1 MLKELMRQK
10 SLSVQKL
17 SSLTSIPVFTL
28 EKYLQ
33 GDFIFD
39 EEDLIKLAKAL
50 EIDQEKLKQN
60 LLIRQFETLKKQN
73 QDLKKNTTN
82 IANMDTI
89 SKEDFE
95 GSRTQ

>member
-1 MLKELMRQK
+1 MRQK
-10 SLSVQKL
+10 SLSVQKR
-17 SSLTSIPVFTL
+17 SSLASIPVFTL

-33 GDFIFD
+33 EDFIFD
-39 EEDLIKLAKAL
+39 EEDLIKIAKAL

-60 LLIRQFETLKKQN
+60 LLIRQFETLKKN

-82 IANMDTI
+82 IAMNTI

>member
-1 MLKELMRQK
+1 MLKELMKQK

-33 GDFIFD
+33 EDFIFD
-39 EEDLIKLAKAL
+39 EEDLVKIAKAL

-82 IANMDTI
+82 IDIMNTI
-89 SKEDFE
+89 SKGDFE
-95 GSRTQ
+95 GSRT

>member
-1 MLKELMRQK
+1 MLKELMKQK

-33 GDFIFD
+33 EDFIFD

-60 LLIRQFETLKKQN
+60 LLIRQFEILKKQN

-82 IANMDTI
+82 IAMNAI

>member
-1 MLKELMRQK
+1 MRQK

-33 GDFIFD
+33 ENFIFD

-50 EIDQEKLKQN
+50 EIDQEKLK
-60 LLIRQFETLKKQN
+60 
-73 QDLKKNTTN
+73 KNTTN
-82 IANMDTI
+82 IAMNTI
-89 SKEDFE
+89 FKEDFE

>member
-1 MLKELMRQK
+1 MRQK
-10 SLSVQKL
+10 SLSVQKR
-17 SSLTSIPVFTL
+17 SSLASIPVFTL

-33 GDFIFD
+33 EDFIFD
-39 EEDLIKLAKAL
+39 EENLIKIAKAL

-60 LLIRQFETLKKQN
+60 LLIRQFETLKKN

-82 IANMDTI
+82 IAMNTI

>member
-1 MLKELMRQK
+1 MLKELMKQK

-33 GDFIFD
+33 EDFIFD
-39 EEDLIKLAKAL
+39 EEDLIKIAKAL
-50 EIDQEKLKQN
+50 EIDQEKLK
-60 LLIRQFETLKKQN
+60 
-73 QDLKKNTTN
+73 KNTTN
-82 IANMDTI
+82 IAMNTI